1 MIGCAARGNQRCPA
15 SWQNCSA
22 LATHLQPPELCRF
35 FLHSN
40 GLILKWLVFC
50 FWFWQLF
57 IQDAIEKKE
66 NKNSSNFYFHWKV
79 LFFFRCEIFF
89 SIFWDGFMCVCNVRI
104 VRNEMVFFFPLFCA
118 CTLIGILS
126 RNRRVWTH
134 QIFEDL
140 ERETNFSIEFSVSFS
155 TSN

>member
-1 MIGCAARGNQRCPA
+1 MSSIMTKLFSPCHTFTTTWIVP
-15 SWQNCSA
+15 
-22 LATHLQPPELCRF
+22 LF
-35 FLHSN
+35 FAFERIDFKMTCILL
-40 GLILKWLVFC
+40 LILAAFHTRCYWEKRKQKFIE
-50 FWFWQLF
+50 FLF
-57 IQDAIEKKE
+57 SLK
-66 NKNSSNFYFHWKV
+66 SFV
-79 LFFFRCEIFF
+79 FFRCEIFF